1 MSLTRSVAHN
11 TFSQTFGRFASIF
24 IALLVFVLV
33 ARHLGVSG
41 YGSYATAS
49 AFLQFFSIVVDLGL
63 YIYLAKTLG
72 EPGVDE
78 VAVTSN
84 VFTLRLVSA
93 VVILGFAPL
102 VVLAFPYPAVVKL
115 TVAVLCVSSLFVTLT
130 QVLVGVFQKTLHAGK
145 FILGELV
152 GRLVLLSV
160 TFTAIRSGVGLV
172 GIAWVVVLSSAV
184 TFVVTFLWARKFIR
198 IRLVFDMALWRRI
211 LATTWPIALSIMF
224 NVVYFKA
231 DTIIL
236 SLFYPARDVGIY
248 GAPYKVFETFISIP
262 AIFVGLM
269 TPILTTAYLTD
280 RGRFARILQRGFDT
294 LLLVAFPLVVGTQ
307 FVARDVMQLIAPGF
321 SASGPV
327 FQVLVLGTGAIFLGY
342 LFSNAIVVV
351 NKQRTMVWVYASVA
365 LSSLVL
371 YLLFI
376 PRFSYFGAAAVT
388 VAVESTVALIAARVV
403 LRTSGVR
410 LRAARPI
417 RILVAALVMAGA
429 MWLGRELA
437 WYVNGTI
444 GVVVYAAVAVASRA
458 VDRSLIGEVMLRRS
472 P

>member
-11 TFSQTFGRFASIF
+11 TFYQTIGRFVSIL
-24 IALLVFVLV
+24 IALAVFIMV
-33 ARHLGVSG
+33 ARYLGVAG
-41 YGSYATAS
+41 YGSYATAT

-63 YIYLAKTLG
+63 YVYLAKALG

-78 VAVTSN
+78 ATVTGN

-102 VVLAFPYPAVVKL
+102 VVLGFPYPATVKL
-115 TVAVLCVSSLFVTLT
+115 AVAVLCVSSLFVTLT

-145 FILGELV
+145 FVLGEIV
-152 GRLVLLSV
+152 GRIVLLLA
-160 TFTAIRSGVGLV
+160 TIMAIRADAGIV
-172 GIAWVVVLSSAV
+172 GIAWVVALASAV
-184 TFVVTFLWARKFIR
+184 AFAATFVWANAYIR
-198 IRLVFDMALWRRI
+198 IRLRFDMARWRSI
-211 LATTWPIALSIMF
+211 IASTWPIALSIMF

-262 AIFVGLM
+262 SIFVGLL

-280 RGRFARILQRGFDT
+280 RARFGRILQRGFEM
-294 LLLVAFPLVVGTQ
+294 LLLAALPLVVGTQ
-307 FVARDVMQLIAPGF
+307 FVARDVMELVAPGF

-327 FQVLVLGTGAIFLGY
+327 FQVLVFGTGAIFLGY
-342 LFSNAIVVV
+342 LFSNTVVVV
-351 NKQRTMVWVYASVA
+351 NKQRTMVWAYASVA
-365 LSSLVL
+365 AASIVL
-371 YLLFI
+371 YLLLI

-388 VAVESTVALIAARVV
+388 VAVESAVALIGAAVV

-410 LRAARPI
+410 LAGGRPMRMI
-417 RILVAALVMAGA
+417 AAALVMALA
-429 MWLGRELA
+429 MWFGRGFP
-437 WYVNGTI
+437 WYANGMI
-444 GVVVYAAVAVASRA
+444 GVAAYAAAAVGFRTF
-458 VDRSLIGEVMLRRS
+458 DRSVAEEVLSRRS

>member
-1 MSLTRSVAHN
+1 MSLTRSVAQN
-11 TFSQTFGRFASIF
+11 TFYQTFGRFASIF

-72 EPGVDE
+72 VPGIDE
-78 VAVTSN
+78 AAVTSN

-102 VVLAFPYPAVVKL
+102 VVLAFPYPAVIKL
-115 TVAVLCVSSLFVTLT
+115 TVAVLCVSALFVTLT

-152 GRLVLLSV
+152 GRLVLLAV
-160 TFTAIRSGVGLV
+160 TFAAIRAGAGLV
-172 GIAWVVVLSSAV
+172 GIAWVVVLASAV
-184 TFVVTFLWARKFIR
+184 TFAVTFAWARRYMR
-198 IRLVFDMALWRRI
+198 IRLAFDTALWRRI
-211 LATTWPIALSIMF
+211 LSSTWPIALSIMF

-248 GAPYKVFETFISIP
+248 GAPYKVFETFISVP
-262 AIFVGLM
+262 SIFVGLL
-269 TPILTTAYLTD
+269 TPILAAAYLTD
-280 RGRFARILQRGFDT
+280 RARFARILQRGFDT

-327 FQVLVLGTGAIFLGY
+327 FQILVFGTGAIFLGY
-342 LFSNAIVVV
+342 LFSNAVVV
-351 NKQRTMVWVYASVA
+351 VDKQRTMVWVYATVA

-388 VAVESTVALIAARVV
+388 VAVESVVALIGARVV
-403 LRTSGVR
+403 LKTSGVR
-410 LRAARPI
+410 LRTARPML
-417 RILVAALVMAGA
+417 ILASALVMAGV
-429 MWLGRELA
+429 MWIGRELP
-437 WYVNGTI
+437 WYINGTI
-444 GVVVYAAVAVASRA
+444 GVAVYAAAAVVFRA

-472 P
+472 S